1 MLAGTG
7 IEIVTYDGY
16 RDPAEGETSY
26 FDNAAL
32 KARALSAQLRDAGI
46 VANVLADDSGL
57 EVRTLGGRPGVATAY
72 YGGNGL
78 TWAQRRAA
86 LLDELRS
93 QGATDRR
100 CRFVCALHFIG
111 SDDRELATFA
121 TVEGEVATEDR
132 GEQGFSFDPI
142 FVYSPAGKTFS
153 EMSEP
158 EKNAVSHR
166 AIATAAFVAGWAF
179 QEQLPS

>member
-7 IEIVTYDGY
+7 IEILTYEGY

-32 KARALSAQLRDAGI
+32 KARTLSRQLREAGI

-57 EVRTLGGRPGVATAY
+57 EVRALGGRPGVATAY
-72 YGGNGL
+72 YGGNDL

-93 QGATDRR
+93 LGATDRR

-111 SDDRELATFA
+111 ADDRELATFA

-132 GEQGFSFDPI
+132 GKQGFSFDPI
-142 FVYSPAGKTFS
+142 FVFSPLGKTFS
-153 EMSEP
+153 EMSES
-158 EKNAVSHR
+158 EKNTVSHR
-166 AIATAAFVAGWAF
+166 AIATSALVAACSFANGVA
-179 QEQLPS
+179 